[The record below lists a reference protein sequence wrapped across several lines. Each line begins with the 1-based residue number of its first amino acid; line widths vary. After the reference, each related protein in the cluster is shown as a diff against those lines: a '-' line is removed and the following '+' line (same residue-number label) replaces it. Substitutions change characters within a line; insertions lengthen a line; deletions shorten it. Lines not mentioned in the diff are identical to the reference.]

1 MPWPKEVPAKR
12 YPSDLTDEEWAI
24 VEPLLKELDPYKT
37 GRPREVD
44 LRGVQC
50 HFLSQQN
57 GMPLALSAQGISRL

>member
-37 GRPREVD
+37 GRPAL
-44 LRGVQC
+44 LRWV
-50 HFLSQQN
+50 
-57 GMPLALSAQGISRL
+57 SRLRLRQEAWPWIHEDGL